1 MMQQSDSGNHRR
13 GSVARG
19 GGATQTILL
28 PAVKLDLGV
37 LVLALLCL
45 WFGVMIAPLSRP
57 LELLTLFGGS
67 LLGAG
72 WLAWRIRR
80 ALARARQELA
90 READDGTQQ
99 E

>member
-1 MMQQSDSGNHRR
+1 MQQSDSGNDRR

-19 GGATQTILL
+19 SGATQTILL
-28 PAVKLDLGV
+28 PAVKMDLGV

-67 LLGAG
+67 ALGAG
-72 WLAWRIRR
+72 WLGWRVRR
-80 ALARARQELA
+80 ALARARRQLAQGETGDGQKQE
-90 READDGTQQ
+90 
-99 E
+99 